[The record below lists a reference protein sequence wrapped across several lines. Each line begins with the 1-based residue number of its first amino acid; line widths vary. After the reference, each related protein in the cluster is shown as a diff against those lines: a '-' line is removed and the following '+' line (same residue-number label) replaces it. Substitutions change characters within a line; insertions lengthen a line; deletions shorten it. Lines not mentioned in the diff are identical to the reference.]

1 MITLKELLTKI
12 RKWYFRR
19 KAIRNLT
26 KHNLYMLEMETIL
39 ERWITKRILDGQTSR
54 RDELLTKQGAIKEIE
69 AIIEWLKFQ

>member
-1 MITLKELLTKI
+1 
-12 RKWYFRR
+12 
-19 KAIRNLT
+19 
-26 KHNLYMLEMETIL
+26 MLEMETIL